1 MAIELNRLMNMVTG
15 MNITMIAGKKGLSN
29 LVSWIHMVE
38 TVEAST
44 FLSGGEIAFT
54 TGIGTDEHRTV
65 LGLVRSIWEHNAA
78 GIIIN
83 TGPYLDHVPD
93 DVIAFGNEHDF
104 PVFTVPWKIH
114 IAEIMRIFC
123 FAITKSEQTSMEIA
137 AAFKNAIFLPKQEE
151 LYTLT
156 LTRYGYQTSWCYNA
170 CVMKFQPDPAGG
182 ISPEQLEALAAQL
195 ENSMQHRKYR
205 DFSIFIYDRELLTI
219 CGNYEE
225 ETLREFTAE
234 LLRYTKMFLPKT
246 VRIFPGVGKS
256 TKSVRCIYKSYQQ
269 AASICRLRE
278 NQILDDHQLFYSDL
292 GIYKLLMSVDDKDVL
307 KEYYDKTILPLKEYD
322 DANGS
327 DLTKILKSYLK
338 HNGSVME
345 TASEL
350 YIHRNTVNYKLN
362 RIEELLHMDLSSLD
376 IRSQL
381 WIGCLLQDMI

>member
-15 MNITMIAGKKGLSN
+15 MNITMIAGKKGLPN

-65 LGLVRSIWEHNAA
+65 LSLIRSIWEHNAA

-83 TGPYLDHVPD
+83 TGPYLPDVPAE
-93 DVIAFGNEHDF
+93 VIDFGNEHDF
-104 PVFTVPWKIH
+104 PIFTVPWKIH

-156 LTRYGYQTSWCYNA
+156 LTRYGYQSSWCYNA
-170 CVMKFQPDPAGG
+170 CVMKFLTSPSGDLK
-182 ISPEQLEALAAQL
+182 PEQLEALAAQL
-195 ENSMQHRKYR
+195 ENSMQHRKYT
-205 DFSIFIYDRELLTI
+205 DFSIFIYDKELLII
-219 CGNYEE
+219 CGNYDEE
-225 ETLREFTAE
+225 KLRDFIAE
-234 LLRYTKMFLPKT
+234 LLRYTKMFLPKS
-246 VRIFPGVGKS
+246 VQILSGIGKS

-269 AASICRLRE
+269 AEAICRLRE
-278 NQILDDHQLFYSDL
+278 NHILEDQQFFYSDL

-322 DANGS
+322 AANDS
-327 DLTKILKSYLK
+327 DLAKTLHSYLK

-376 IRSQL
+376 TRSQL
-381 WIGCLLQDMI
+381 WIGYLLQDMI